1 MQTVTHKG
9 LTFGLLYSKSQINE
23 VVMRLAEEINSYYSQ
38 LKKDQQI
45 ELVIVCVLKGARPS
59 ST

>member
-38 LKKDQQI
+38 LKKDQ
-45 ELVIVCVLKGARPS
+45 
-59 ST
+59 